1 MQNGENK
8 LSSWRLKRNLFR
20 RMIAQPKIKAVQFK
34 TNSSIT
40 SSKNQLSTTLVTFL
54 LEKLTTQK
62 LKVRKQLMNVMMKHI
77 SWKISQKITLVLHL
91 QKTWNQF
98 DQIQGRNFLEQK

>member
-1 MQNGENK
+1 
-8 LSSWRLKRNLFR
+8 
-20 RMIAQPKIKAVQFK
+20 MIAQPKIKAVQFK